1 MFAQIEF
8 LLIPAL
14 SWGRNRSSKNNG
26 LFQQSAKKEGLLF
39 VSSVLFQMISSTF
52 PVITFLP

>member
-1 MFAQIEF
+1 LEF

-14 SWGRNRSSKNNG
+14 SWGRKRSSKIHD
-26 LFQQSAKKEGLLF
+26 LFQQNEQKEGLLF
-39 VSSVLFQMISSTF
+39 VWCVLFVVISSTF